1 MRSSSLIAVAVIL
14 AVSLIIP
21 LSFASSDSIS
31 ESDVSLTIGGMDVDP
46 KVSEVDISLANG
58 GDRTLT
64 IYVVNKSAD
73 RISVYTDSV
82 KSADGEIRVFQTTT
96 DPVVIDPYR
105 SGSSKDIAP
114 LNVKITADL
123 YADSSPRAL
132 NLVFH
137 VQDLDTN
144 EFITLSIRL
153 NVDVNSS
160 FDQGDAFNKFF
171 GIIPNTLD
179 GSLGQPWFAALVTL
193 VTLVFLAWV
202 VCKTLIPMLIGMSY
216 QDKGSKELKKMIRT
230 VTAMFTLIVALLT
243 VTLCIFILGSDSTTT
258 HYFMMVSSVIYVIA
272 GAMLSWTL
280 YKIVVLRLIGRIEK
294 NVDKT
299 DSSLVPLF
307 KMIGRLIITV
317 AAVVIILA
325 FFGVD
330 LAGIMVSAGVVSLG
344 ITLGAQSVLNQFFS
358 GIVILSTRPF
368 KKGDFLKINGEV
380 YIVTKVKLMYTE
392 FTNWGKDQIVT
403 MPNNAVAS
411 ATLVNLTRGSA
422 VARILVFVS
431 VAYDANMTKVK
442 EILIKA
448 AEMHPHVIKDG
459 SYSRPTTTMTEWLD
473 SGVQYRLACYVD
485 DFDDSPKYAGQL
497 REMIFTMFKDSGIE
511 IPYSRVQVDLL
522 SMGQDFKETIFEE
535 ESGKGKK

>member
-114 LNVKITADL
+114 LNVEITADL

-193 VTLVFLAWV
+193 VTLVF
-202 VCKTLIPMLIGMSY
+202 

-459 SYSRPTTTMTEWLD
+459 SYSRPSTTMTEWLD

>member
-1 MRSSSLIAVAVIL
+1 
-14 AVSLIIP
+14 
-21 LSFASSDSIS
+21 
-31 ESDVSLTIGGMDVDP
+31 
-46 KVSEVDISLANG
+46 
-58 GDRTLT
+58 
-64 IYVVNKSAD
+64 
-73 RISVYTDSV
+73 
-82 KSADGEIRVFQTTT
+82 
-96 DPVVIDPYR
+96 
-105 SGSSKDIAP
+105 
-114 LNVKITADL
+114 
-123 YADSSPRAL
+123 
-132 NLVFH
+132 
-137 VQDLDTN
+137 
-144 EFITLSIRL
+144 
-153 NVDVNSS
+153 
-160 FDQGDAFNKFF
+160 
-171 GIIPNTLD
+171 
-179 GSLGQPWFAALVTL
+179 
-193 VTLVFLAWV
+193 
-202 VCKTLIPMLIGMSY
+202 
-216 QDKGSKELKKMIRT
+216 
-230 VTAMFTLIVALLT
+230 
-243 VTLCIFILGSDSTTT
+243 
-258 HYFMMVSSVIYVIA
+258 
-272 GAMLSWTL
+272 
-280 YKIVVLRLIGRIEK
+280 
-294 NVDKT
+294 
-299 DSSLVPLF
+299 
-307 KMIGRLIITV
+307 
-317 AAVVIILA
+317 
-325 FFGVD
+325 
-330 LAGIMVSAGVVSLG
+330 MVSAGVVSLG

-459 SYSRPTTTMTEWLD
+459 SYSRPSTTMTEWLD